1 MNTDIA
7 TRAAKTIATHWDAG
21 TKLEQLSSELRPMTM
36 QEGYRIQNLL
46 GQTETLVGWKI
57 AATSTNGQQH
67 IGVDGPIAGRLFA
80 RRIIESGANARMF
93 GNKMAAAECEFVFKL
108 NSDLAPRK
116 LPYSRDEVLNAVE
129 SLHPGLELPDSRFA
143 DFAAAGGPQLA
154 ADNACTHWMVIGE
167 PTDAEWRSVDLSQH
181 KTCLR
186 VDGVIATQGTGADV
200 LGDPRDAL
208 TWIANNTN
216 AQGDFLRSGQY
227 VTTGVTGLPF
237 GIAAGQH
244 VQADLGRFGAVDV
257 HLID

>member
-1 MNTDIA
+1 
-7 TRAAKTIATHWDAG
+7 
-21 TKLEQLSSELRPMTM
+21 
-36 QEGYRIQNLL
+36 
-46 GQTETLVGWKI
+46 
-57 AATSTNGQQH
+57 
-67 IGVDGPIAGRLFA
+67 
-80 RRIIESGANARMF
+80 MF

-108 NSDLAPRK
+108 KSDLAPRK

-167 PTDAEWRSVDLSQH
+167 PTDADWRSVDLSQH
-181 KTCLR
+181 KTYLR

-208 TWIANNTN
+208 TWLANNTN
-216 AQGDFLRSGQY
+216 AQGDFLRSTIRDYRRNGA
-227 VTTGVTGLPF
+227 TFRHRSRSTRTSRPRPLR
-237 GIAAGQH
+237 
-244 VQADLGRFGAVDV
+244 GRM